1 MTQSSQPQGSTE
13 HWTICKLLKWAA
25 EDFERR
31 GLESPR
37 LEAELLLGHALGM
50 TRIQMIVQSENI
62 PSTSELDRFRDL
74 VRRRRTAEP
83 AAYLLGQKEFYGI
96 TFRVDQR
103 VLVPRPDTEALVEVA
118 LDRTRTRSI
127 YGRSLD
133 LCTGSGCVA
142 IAYAKQRPTWAVTG
156 VDISP
161 DALAVAEENTLRVGN
176 ILGLS
181 WQKSDLFAGIA
192 SQRFDLITANPPYI
206 PSAVC
211 DALDPTIRDF
221 EPRLALDGG
230 SDGLDV
236 IRRIVQEAPHWL
248 EQGAV
253 LAVEIAYDQA
263 AAVTALFA
271 DRGFIDVECRK
282 DYGGRDRV
290 ISGRW
295 SSAEVREKP

>member
-1 MTQSSQPQGSTE
+1 MTQSSQPQGSVE
-13 HWTICKLLKWAA
+13 HWTIRKLLKWAA

-62 PSTSELDRFRDL
+62 PSTVELDRFREL

-83 AAYLLGQKEFYGI
+83 TAYLLGQKEFYGI
-96 TFRVDQR
+96 TFRVDAR
-103 VLVPRPDTEALVEVA
+103 VLVPRPDTEALVDVA
-118 LDRTRTRSI
+118 LERTRSRSI
-127 YGRSLD
+127 YGRALD

-156 VDISP
+156 VDISL
-161 DALAVAEENTLRVGN
+161 DALAVAEANTLRVGN
-176 ILGLS
+176 VLGMA
-181 WQKSDLFAGIA
+181 WHKSDLFTGLAT
-192 SQRFDLITANPPYI
+192 QRFNLITANPPYI
-206 PSAVC
+206 PTTVC
-211 DALDPTIRDF
+211 DTLEPTIREF

-230 SDGLDV
+230 IDGLDV
-236 IRRIVQEAPHWL
+236 IRRIVQEAPLWL
-248 EQGAV
+248 EHEAV
-253 LAVEIAYDQA
+253 LATEIAYDQA
-263 AAVTALFA
+263 AAVTELFT
-271 DRGFIDVECRK
+271 DRGFVDVQCRK

-295 SSAEVREKP
+295 AGTEADEKL